1 MSLSQALATAVSG
14 LRASQTALSLVSGNV
29 ANTQTP
35 GYVRKTPVQVTTAAS
50 EFGVGVQ
57 ITAVNRE
64 LDKFVQ
70 RQLQVENSGASYA
83 DLRAQFYDRLQ
94 SIYGVPGSDSTL
106 ETAYNKFVSAVQAL
120 STSPDDTSTRNSVLA
135 AAQVLTPR
143 PNSRDL

>member
-35 GYVRKTPVQVTTAAS
+35 GYVRKTPGQVCTAAS
-50 EFGVGVQ
+50 ELGVGVQ

-70 RQLQVENSGASYA
+70 RQLRDDNSGVSYA
-83 DLRAQFYDRLQ
+83 DLRGKFFDRLQ
-94 SIYGVPGSDSTL
+94 SSYGEP
-106 ETAYNKFVSAVQAL
+106 VSG
-120 STSPDDTSTRNSVLA
+120 R
-135 AAQVLTPR
+135 
-143 PNSRDL
+143 